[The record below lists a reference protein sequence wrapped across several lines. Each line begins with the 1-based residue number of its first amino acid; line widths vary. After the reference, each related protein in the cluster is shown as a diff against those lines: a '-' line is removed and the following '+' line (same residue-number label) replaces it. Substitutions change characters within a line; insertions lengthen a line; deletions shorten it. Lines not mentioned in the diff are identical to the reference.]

1 MKHIALG
8 LLAFPFALAGCS
20 SLEYDD
26 PTKVETLT
34 IDFGSTD
41 LQMLSGHMV
50 ESLIRDP
57 KLSTYSKS
65 GDDPRIVLYFGGI
78 DNRTT
83 EHIDTGGISDAIRV
97 PLLQSGKFR
106 IVAGQQGQGEIGDQV
121 RFQQGSGRVDPEQAK
136 AFGRQL
142 GADMILY
149 GTLRSIEKS
158 KPRSPQQDMKK
169 KDDVWYQFTLE
180 AADITTGE
188 IIWADQK
195 EIRKTQK
202 AGIFGA

>member
-8 LLAFPFALAGCS
+8 LLALPFAIAGCS

-26 PTKVETLT
+26 PAKVETLT

-57 KLSTYSKS
+57 KLSTYAKP
-65 GDDPRIVLYFGGI
+65 GDDQRIVLYFGGI

-97 PLLQSGKFR
+97 PILQSGKFR

-149 GTLRSIEKS
+149 GNLRSIEKS
-158 KPRSPQQDMKK
+158 KARSPEEDMKK

-180 AADITTGE
+180 ATDITTGE
-188 IIWADQK
+188 VIWADQK
-195 EIRKTQK
+195 EIRKTK
-202 AGIFGA
+202 KTGVFGS